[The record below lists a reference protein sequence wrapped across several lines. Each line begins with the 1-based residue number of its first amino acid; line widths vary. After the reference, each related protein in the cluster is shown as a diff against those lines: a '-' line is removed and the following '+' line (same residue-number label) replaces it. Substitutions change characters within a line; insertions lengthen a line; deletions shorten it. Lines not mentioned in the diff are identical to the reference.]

1 MVIKMHDDKNFEK
14 AKQKI
19 DKLVD
24 QLSELNNG
32 EDIPL
37 AWKNYFIKAI
47 RPLAK
52 KSGRKLDTKKHADIV
67 NRILND
73 MAMISDQEFGHTA
86 TYKDKIAK
94 EFGVSRKTIDNK
106 INDIR
111 KVIREKMQDPIKL
124 NATIQG
130 FSDHMSDS
138 CDAEDKENEVIKKKR
153 VELFNK
159 KHQVSSSK

>member
-1 MVIKMHDDKNFEK
+1 MHDDKDFGK

-24 QLSELNNG
+24 QLYELNNG
-32 EDIPL
+32 KAIPL

-52 KSGRKLDTKKHADIV
+52 KSGAKLDSKKHADIV

-73 MAMISDQEFGHTA
+73 MAMISHQEFGHAA

-94 EFGVSRKTIDNK
+94 EFGVSRKTIDRK
-106 INDIR
+106 INDIS
-111 KVIREKMQDPIKL
+111 KFLIDEMHDPIKL
-124 NATIQG
+124 DATIQG
-130 FSDHMSDS
+130 FSDHISDS
-138 CDAEDKENEVIKKKR
+138 RDAEDKENEEIKKKR

-159 KHQVSSSK
+159 RHQVSSSK